1 MNIRLPRMNQ
11 GIVKNSSPT
20 SGSPKSTSGEIKTS
34 QNNAGKARVVKSGG
48 FSRTPKLISGLT
60 GHESNQ
66 TGKVGDLSN
75 KQPSKPGLSF
85 SLPGRFV

>member
-1 MNIRLPRMNQ
+1 MNL
-11 GIVKNSSPT
+11 KSSSPT
-20 SGSPKSTSGEIKTS
+20 IGSPKSTSVEVNTS
-34 QNNAGKARVVKSGG
+34 QNDAGKARVKSGG

>member
-1 MNIRLPRMNQ
+1 MNIRMPRMNL
-11 GIVKNSSPT
+11 KSSSPT
-20 SGSPKSTSGEIKTS
+20 IGSPKSTSVEVNTS
-34 QNNAGKARVVKSGG
+34 QNDAGKARVKSGG

-60 GHESNQ
+60 GHASNPAQ
-66 TGKVGDLSN
+66 TGRVGELSN